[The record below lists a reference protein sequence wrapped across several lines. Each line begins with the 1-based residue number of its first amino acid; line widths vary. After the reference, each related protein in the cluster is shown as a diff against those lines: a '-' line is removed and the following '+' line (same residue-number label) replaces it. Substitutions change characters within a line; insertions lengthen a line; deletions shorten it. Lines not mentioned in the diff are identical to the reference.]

1 VRCACSWLCHVY
13 STLTSKEKGSTG
25 TRTLAHTRTRTVR
38 LQNAAQLQESNTR
51 SEAPLTDE
59 AAPLAPLQT
68 PRPHSNPATA
78 GMAGPA
84 PPPPPLGRTTVATA
98 VLPIAPTPRQ
108 QHRPINMSQ
117 LKDSHLQP
125 VSSALANVCA
135 RTTAEIRDGSSTTRE
150 RTTMLLMRC
159 SEGHFVEHR
168 TEQNR
173 KDLVIRFQLLQ
184 LILESTHTWGQVEFP
199 LHPTPLPP
207 KPQAP
212 SLPRSIRQIGRC
224 NGD

>member
-1 VRCACSWLCHVY
+1 VPCQLNTDLERKHARTH
-13 STLTSKEKGSTG
+13 
-25 TRTLAHTRTRTVR
+25 TRTHTRTRIVR
-38 LQNAAQLQESNTR
+38 LQNAVQLQETNTR
-51 SEAPLTDE
+51 SEVPLTDE

-78 GMAGPA
+78 GKAGPA
-84 PPPPPLGRTTVATA
+84 PPPPPLGRTAVATA

-150 RTTMLLMRC
+150 RTMLLSGCKGRVTQLL
-159 SEGHFVEHR
+159 SN

-173 KDLVIRFQLLQ
+173 SEKIRL
-184 LILESTHTWGQVEFP
+184 
-199 LHPTPLPP
+199 
-207 KPQAP
+207 
-212 SLPRSIRQIGRC
+212 
-224 NGD
+224 